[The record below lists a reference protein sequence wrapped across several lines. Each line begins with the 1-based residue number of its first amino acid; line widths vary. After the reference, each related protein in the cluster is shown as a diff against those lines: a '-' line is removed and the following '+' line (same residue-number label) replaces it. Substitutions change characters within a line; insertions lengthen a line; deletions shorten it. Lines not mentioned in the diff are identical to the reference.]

1 MKFRFTLFFSILS
14 GLMFIGE
21 VIFNCDVIK
30 VIYTLHNTVL
40 DRSVSALVLVAVGLV
55 TDYIIGIKKRKE
67 REKVAAYN
75 SAMRT
80 ANYLMRELMSSM
92 IVLSES
98 KSVREEF
105 GNDITEI
112 MKDNIQRIEEVLE
125 GLTGLKEITPEMI
138 REISAP
144 AES

>member
-1 MKFRFTLFFSILS
+1 
-14 GLMFIGE
+14 MFD
-21 VIFNCDVIK
+21 CDLIEL
-30 VIYTLHNTVL
+30 IYTLHNTVL
-40 DRSVSALVLVAVGLV
+40 DRSVSVLVLVAVGLL

-75 SAMRT
+75 SAMRA

-98 KSVREEF
+98 KAVQEEF
-105 GNDITEI
+105 GDDITGI
-112 MKDNIQRIEEVLE
+112 MEKNIQRIEDVLE

-138 REISAP
+138 REISTP
-144 AES
+144 TES